1 MAKINILDS
10 TVYNRIAAGE
20 VVDRPY
26 SVVKEFVENSLDA
39 GAKNISVAIERGG
52 KDLICVTDDGEG
64 IDPSDFRAAFL
75 PHATS
80 KIKHADDLEIIR
92 TLGFR
97 GEALAS
103 IAAVSNVRLRSRYR
117 GADTAYEIVCSGGE
131 LGQAVPC
138 AFDEGTQISAE
149 NLFFNTPVR
158 LKFLKTDKGEEAEIT
173 NFVSRF
179 ILGNPTVAFRYDADG
194 KTVLRSFGGGE
205 DEALA
210 AVYGGGVLSRCYKI
224 DAVRHGIRLHGY
236 IGKPDFTKPNRTY
249 QSVFVNGR
257 YILNNTI
264 SSALSNAYGGY
275 LMKRQYPFYV
285 LFVDVPAEVV
295 DVNVHPNKADV
306 RFENNQIIY
315 GAIYSVISSVL
326 DGNASALEF
335 LVTDETANAP
345 AKCNNDADKQNMQST
360 VSDINKENDQ
370 ISGETALESDGSRGS
385 QKPEGDVLRG
395 ADEPPAERL
404 TAEYF
409 HAGSSGIG
417 YLQESAGL
425 PTWKQTP
432 RQSVLEFHDSGS
444 ASAAA
449 DDVFAENK
457 RYLDMMEKKAAQ
469 QKIIFESAE
478 YRGTLFNTYL
488 IYEEGDNAYLIDQ
501 HAAHERLIFD
511 RLREE
516 MESRSVMRQPMLVP
530 YVLNLNSEERAFFA
544 ANVQALQDIGF
555 EIEEF
560 GANAYKVSAVP
571 VDLQD
576 IDLAAFFD
584 EILKDVGA
592 LRGIRLSELL
602 RDKLAMTACKHAI
615 KGGMLLTDSEK
626 KKLFCMLR
634 GDMGLKCPHG
644 RPIAVKLSKSE
655 IEKLFKRIV

>member
-10 TVYNRIAAGE
+10 SIYNRIAAGE

-39 GAKNISVAIERGG
+39 GAKNIAVSIERGG
-52 KDLICVTDDGEG
+52 KDRICVADDGEG
-64 IDPSDFRAAFL
+64 IDRSDFRAAFL

-80 KIKHADDLEIIR
+80 KIARADDLDCIC

-103 IAAVSNVRLRSRYR
+103 IAAVSTVRLRSHFR
-117 GADTAYEIVCSGGE
+117 GADTAYEIVCSGGS
-131 LGQAVPC
+131 LGEAMPC
-138 AFDEGTQISAE
+138 AFGEGTEISAE

-158 LKFLKTDKGEEAEIT
+158 LKFMKSDKGEEAEIT

-179 ILGNPTVAFRYDADG
+179 ILGNPTVAFRYDVDG

-210 AVYGGGVLSRCYKI
+210 AVYGSGVLSRCYKI
-224 DAVRHGIRLHGY
+224 DATRHGIRIHGY
-236 IGKPDFTKPNRTY
+236 IGKPDYTKPNRTY

-257 YILNNTI
+257 YVLNNTV
-264 SSALSNAYGGY
+264 SSAIANAYGGY

-285 LFVDVPAEVV
+285 LFIDVPTEVV

-306 RFENNQIIY
+306 RFENNQVVY

-335 LVTDETANAP
+335 VVPDPN
-345 AKCNNDADKQNMQST
+345 
-360 VSDINKENDQ
+360 V
-370 ISGETALESDGSRGS
+370 
-385 QKPEGDVLRG
+385 
-395 ADEPPAERL
+395 
-404 TAEYF
+404 
-409 HAGSSGIG
+409 
-417 YLQESAGL
+417 QESAANSEQFSKKIKEPDNLQSTLSGIIIKNTRDHPIADIAEVL
-425 PTWKQTP
+425 PKVHKDIAEGGIVAEPAAKTRSEAEHKSASADVPVWRDLP
-432 RQSVLEFHDSGS
+432 RQSVLEFHDSGAVSSVS
-444 ASAAA
+444 AS
-449 DDVFAENK
+449 DDIFAENK
-457 RYLDMMEKKAAQ
+457 RYLDMIEKKAAQ
-469 QKIIFESAE
+469 QKIVFESAE

-488 IYEEGDNAYLIDQ
+488 LYEEGDNAYLIDQ

-516 MESRSVMRQPMLVP
+516 METRTVLRQPMLVP
-530 YVLNLNSEERAFFA
+530 YVLNLNSEECAFLA
-544 ANVQALQDIGF
+544 ANIHILREIGF
-555 EIEEF
+555 EVEEF
-560 GANAYKVSAVP
+560 GVGAYKISAVP

-576 IDLAAFFD
+576 IDFGSFFD
-584 EILKDVGA
+584 EILKDVGT
-592 LRGIRLSELL
+592 LRAIRLDELL
-602 RDKLAMTACKHAI
+602 RDKLAMAACKHAV

-626 KKLFCMLR
+626 KKLFSMLR

-644 RPIAVKLSKSE
+644 RPIAVKLTKTE